1 MIIGPGKISVAP
13 TAHPPPLPKKP
24 NAVSGHVGGPL
35 PIPSKG
41 IRKPPP
47 AVPARYTQA
56 VVVSPITDSSSSTSS
71 SDGTGIVV
79 NPVVTKSKNSVTSRQ
94 ELGSNL
100 TSKNR
105 VFGTKQLADQE
116 IPPQVPFRSTSYVD
130 RFTAQSTQDERS
142 QSASMDDYSNIIPNR
157 SAAAKL
163 NLIGD
168 EDSSQSKQATVNMFN
183 DFGQNKLETGE
194 SAGGYSIQPISQVNE
209 SQSSVACK
217 VNSAMIEEALKQIS
231 DSSRSTPSSNFGHSR
246 VDSTDSTQNAN
257 EKCIKP
263 VTSPWDSIVESWIKE
278 SDGVSDDDANTVA
291 SALTES
297 FKRSHKNPFLA
308 DLNCNKDSN
317 SNQFSSANSTGP
329 RCKNSF
335 SFCVDSLS
343 TSATSNGST
352 TDSTTDS
359 AVTIVDGE
367 AYQKNR
373 NDVNSL
379 VTGGCHVDTNVFN
392 KAIEEIKNEGNKDM
406 SSYNHSDQKYD

>member
-1 MIIGPGKISVAP
+1 MIIGPGKISAAP

-71 SDGTGIVV
+71 SDGIGTVV
-79 NPVVTKSKNSVTSRQ
+79 NSVVTKSKNSVSSRQ

-100 TSKNR
+100 ISKNR
-105 VFGTKQLADQE
+105 VFGTKQLADQD

-130 RFTAQSTQDERS
+130 CLTAQSTQDERS
-142 QSASMDDYSNIIPNR
+142 RSACMDDYSNIIPNR
-157 SAAAKL
+157 STATKL
-163 NLIGD
+163 NLIDD
-168 EDSSQSKQATVNMFN
+168 ENSSQSKQATVNMFS

-194 SAGGYSIQPISQVNE
+194 STGGYSIQPISQVNE
-209 SQSSVACK
+209 SQSSVTCK
-217 VNSAMIEEALKQIS
+217 ANSAIIEEALKQIS
-231 DSSRSTPSSNFGHSR
+231 DSSGSTPSSNFGHSR
-246 VDSTDSTQNAN
+246 VDSIGSTQNAN

-263 VTSPWDSIVESWIKE
+263 GTSPWDSIVESWIKE
-278 SDGVSDDDANTVA
+278 SDGISDDDVNTVA

-297 FKRSHKNPFLA
+297 FKRSHKNPFLV

-317 SNQFSSANSTGP
+317 SSQFSSTDSTGP

-359 AVTIVDGE
+359 AITIVHGE
-367 AYQKNR
+367 AYLKNR
-373 NDVNSL
+373 SDANSL
-379 VTGGCHVDTNVFN
+379 VTGEFHINTNVFN
-392 KAIEEIKNEGNKDM
+392 KAIDEMKNEGSKDVL
-406 SSYNHSDQKYD
+406 SYNHSDQKYD